1 MNSHITH
8 TFTFQYLRVYDFR
21 WVLKKHQLKD
31 ISHPLHH
38 FFVHCALIYD
48 CSNDQLDWIL
58 MHIICTFLLC
68 FIVRCWEYESLN
80 GQLDWMKSHVT
91 YIEIDQIDFC
101 PLFHQII
108 NYWDGQIICMNRHV
122 LCILMQRR
130 LPGERALETPWQPV
144 DQAQDCHPL
153 RAQPQRDQAQGLLEA
168 DDRRPPVLPTAP
180 RKT

>member
-8 TFTFQYLRVYDFR
+8 TFTFQYLRVYDFK

-31 ISHPLHH
+31 ISHSLHQ

-58 MHIICTFLLC
+58 MRIICTFLLC

-130 LPGERALETPWQPV
+130 PPGERALETPWRPV

-153 RAQPQRDQAQGLLEA
+153 RTQPQRDQAQGLFEA
-168 DDRRPPVLPTAP
+168 DDCRPPVLPTAP